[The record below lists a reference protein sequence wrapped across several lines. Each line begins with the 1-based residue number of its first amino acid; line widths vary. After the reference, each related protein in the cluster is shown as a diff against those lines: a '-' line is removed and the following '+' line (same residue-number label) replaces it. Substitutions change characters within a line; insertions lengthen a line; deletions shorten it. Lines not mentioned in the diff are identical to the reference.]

1 MVQSSE
7 GRWLMGA
14 IWPRI
19 LCSIFCIHTG
29 TCRVMDSKTWL
40 WKNRSSE
47 KNIEKEKALE
57 LERSLEDLNEQLSS
71 VRTESSAKDDLL
83 AGQAKVAE
91 EAIAGWQK
99 AEAEV
104 LSLKQQLDDALLQ
117 KRTAEERVVNR
128 DMALKQCM
136 QQLHAVKE
144 EQQFIITNAA
154 LKISREQEKTRTTE
168 QKLIETN
175 KRIADLVMENGN
187 LNRILDVKE
196 QLLKELTESKSKSE
210 ANFADVKSRV
220 GSSEKLNDSLK
231 YELCMLQKELEIRNE
246 EREFNHRSSNAAHRQ
261 HLESVKKI
269 AKLETEC
276 QRLRVM
282 VSKRLPGPTALAKMK
297 SEVEMLGSNS
307 IETRKKRS
315 TSKNEAFNIKD
326 NILEGSHNASNKSGA
341 SLVERLHSIE
351 YENKILKESL
361 TNKNSELQA
370 SHIMLARTTSKLSQ
384 IEKKIE
390 ELSKGQA
397 CIELARS
404 SPSTYDLPLSS
415 ISEHGG
421 NEDDISCGEPWAY
434 TLISELEH
442 FKGGKPNTS
451 SCKSAG
457 ISELSLMDDFVEM
470 EKLAVVSANKY
481 LESSLGTLG
490 DSNSCVTTKES
501 CTGLDLSEATGKELV
516 PIKDLSHCSE
526 ENNENQVMYVP
537 FESQPSWLQ
546 DILRVIIQK
555 HHIMQKSLNAI
566 LDDVRVALGVWN
578 YSTEAKHKDSL
589 YCSDNLLQQPKHVSS
604 YLFDGTI
611 NTGILNAKS
620 GSQLRQPNLEKSVCK
635 LIELVEG
642 IIWRNIK
649 SKNGQCV
656 LSGDKESTFTHSKS
670 ASANG
675 YVARAFLW
683 ESSELNVVLQ
693 NFVTVCSRMLNEKFD
708 LQQFTSQVTST
719 LDWIINHCFSL
730 QDVSDMKESIRKQFD
745 AEESCGDNEL
755 KAVIYSAKKVGKR
768 DAYEEYNITEERKRP
783 LSASNGLNNLSRTDD
798 IESKVKDE
806 NEHLKYEIMSMEHR
820 RKELEEKLKTISDK
834 NETLIAQLRK
844 SEKNS
849 ANLQIEL
856 AALRE
861 SKGQIEDQIINQ
873 KLINEDLGTQLT
885 VAKAE
890 LNEARQ
896 KFSTL
901 EVELEEKSN
910 CCEELE
916 ATCLELQLQL
926 ESASSKETPKYI
938 LRQEE
943 KKIQAEC
950 DIVAASE
957 KLAACQETI
966 LNLGKQL
973 NALASPRDA
982 PLFDKV
988 TSSPAAKSNHRLQL
1002 LDHLRAEDHAKP
1014 EETRSPNTKEIICTE
1029 APKPPAAASK
1039 THSAGSLYEQKIHT
1053 NHGRRSSIRNIIELS
1068 PEKSPSTHCGLEVS
1082 DKHKGGTDPGML
1094 LVAPKRQKGVRFLRK
1109 LWLGRKREQ

>member
-1 MVQSSE
+1 M
-7 GRWLMGA
+7 A
-14 IWPRI
+14 
-19 LCSIFCIHTG
+19 
-29 TCRVMDSKTWL
+29 
-40 WKNRSSE
+40 N
-47 KNIEKEKALE
+47 
-57 LERSLEDLNEQLSS
+57 
-71 VRTESSAKDDLL
+71 LL
-83 AGQAKVAE
+83 
-91 EAIAGWQK
+91 GWQK

-297 SEVEMLGSNS
+297 SEVEMLGN
-307 IETRKKRS
+307 
-315 TSKNEAFNIKD
+315 
-326 NILEGSHNASNKSGA
+326 
-341 SLVERLHSIE
+341 
-351 YENKILKESL
+351 
-361 TNKNSELQA
+361 
-370 SHIMLARTTSKLSQ
+370 
-384 IEKKIE
+384 
-390 ELSKGQA
+390 
-397 CIELARS
+397 
-404 SPSTYDLPLSS
+404 
-415 ISEHGG
+415 
-421 NEDDISCGEPWAY
+421 
-434 TLISELEH
+434 
-442 FKGGKPNTS
+442 
-451 SCKSAG
+451 
-457 ISELSLMDDFVEM
+457 
-470 EKLAVVSANKY
+470 
-481 LESSLGTLG
+481 
-490 DSNSCVTTKES
+490 
-501 CTGLDLSEATGKELV
+501 
-516 PIKDLSHCSE
+516 
-526 ENNENQVMYVP
+526 
-537 FESQPSWLQ
+537 
-546 DILRVIIQK
+546 
-555 HHIMQKSLNAI
+555 
-566 LDDVRVALGVWN
+566 
-578 YSTEAKHKDSL
+578 
-589 YCSDNLLQQPKHVSS
+589 
-604 YLFDGTI
+604 
-611 NTGILNAKS
+611 
-620 GSQLRQPNLEKSVCK
+620 
-635 LIELVEG
+635 
-642 IIWRNIK
+642 
-649 SKNGQCV
+649 
-656 LSGDKESTFTHSKS
+656 
-670 ASANG
+670 
-675 YVARAFLW
+675 
-683 ESSELNVVLQ
+683 
-693 NFVTVCSRMLNEKFD
+693 
-708 LQQFTSQVTST
+708 
-719 LDWIINHCFSL
+719 
-730 QDVSDMKESIRKQFD
+730 MKESIRKQFD

-926 ESASSKETPKYI
+926 E
-938 LRQEE
+938 R
-943 KKIQAEC
+943 
-950 DIVAASE
+950 
-957 KLAACQETI
+957 
-966 LNLGKQL
+966 
-973 NALASPRDA
+973 
-982 PLFDKV
+982 
-988 TSSPAAKSNHRLQL
+988 
-1002 LDHLRAEDHAKP
+1002 
-1014 EETRSPNTKEIICTE
+1014 
-1029 APKPPAAASK
+1029 
-1039 THSAGSLYEQKIHT
+1039 
-1053 NHGRRSSIRNIIELS
+1053 
-1068 PEKSPSTHCGLEVS
+1068 
-1082 DKHKGGTDPGML
+1082 
-1094 LVAPKRQKGVRFLRK
+1094 
-1109 LWLGRKREQ
+1109 

>member
-1 MVQSSE
+1 M
-7 GRWLMGA
+7 
-14 IWPRI
+14 
-19 LCSIFCIHTG
+19 HTG

-40 WKNRSSE
+40 WKKKSSE

-99 AEAEV
+99 AEAEA

-117 KRTAEERVVNR
+117 KKTAEERVVNR
-128 DMALKQCM
+128 DIALKQCM

-154 LKISREQEKTRTTE
+154 LKISREQEKTRTSE
-168 QKLIETN
+168 QKLVETN
-175 KRIADLVMENGN
+175 KRLADLVLENGN

-196 QLLKELTESKSKSE
+196 QLLKELSVSKSKSE
-210 ANFADVKSRV
+210 ANFTDVKSRV
-220 GSSEKLNDSLK
+220 DSSEKLNDSLK

-297 SEVEMLGSNS
+297 SEVEMLGNNS
-307 IETRKKRS
+307 IETRKKKS
-315 TSKNEAFNIKD
+315 TSTNEAFNIKD
-326 NILEGSHNASNKSGA
+326 NIFEGSHNASNKSGA
-341 SLVERLHSIE
+341 SLVERLRSIE

-361 TNKNSELQA
+361 TKKNSELQA

-384 IEKKIE
+384 VEKKFE
-390 ELSKGQA
+390 ELSKGHA

-404 SPSTYDLPLSS
+404 SPATNDLPLSS

-442 FKGGKPNTS
+442 FKGGKPTAS

-457 ISELSLMDDFVEM
+457 ISELSLMDDFIEM
-470 EKLAVVSANKY
+470 EKLAVVSADKY
-481 LESSLGTLG
+481 LESSLSTLESSLSTLG
-490 DSNSCVTTKES
+490 DCNSCVTTKES
-501 CTGLDLSEATGKELV
+501 CTGPDLSEATGKELV

-526 ENNENQVMYVP
+526 ENNENQVRYVS

-555 HHIMQKSLNAI
+555 HHITQKSLNAI

-589 YCSDNLLQQPKHVSS
+589 YCSDNLLQQPKHISS
-604 YLFDGTI
+604 YLFDGAI
-611 NTGILNAKS
+611 NTGMLNAKS
-620 GSQLRQPNLEKSVCK
+620 GSQLRQSNLEKSVCK

-642 IIWRNIK
+642 IIQRNIK
-649 SKNGQCV
+649 STNGQHV
-656 LSGDKESTFTHSKS
+656 LSGDNESTFTHTKS

-693 NFVTVCSRMLNEKFD
+693 NFVTVCSHMLNGKFD

-730 QDVSDMKESIRKQFD
+730 QDVSDMKETIRKQFD
-745 AEESCGDNEL
+745 ADESYRVNEL
-755 KAVIYSAKKVGKR
+755 KAVIYPAKKVGKR
-768 DAYEEYNITEERKRP
+768 DAYEESNITAERKRP
-783 LSASNGLNNLSRTDD
+783 LLSASNGLNNLSRIDD

-806 NEHLKYEIMSMEHR
+806 NEHLKYEIMSMELR
-820 RKELEEKLKTISDK
+820 RKDLEEKLKTFSDK
-834 NETLIAQLRK
+834 NETLVAQLRK
-844 SEKNS
+844 SEKHS
-849 ANLQIEL
+849 GNLQIEL

-938 LRQEE
+938 MRQEE

-973 NALASPRDA
+973 KALASPRDA

-988 TSSPAAKSNHRLQL
+988 TLSPAIKSNHRLQL
-1002 LDHLRAEDHAKP
+1002 LDHLRAENHAKH

-1039 THSAGSLYEQKIHT
+1039 NHGAGSLYEHKIHT
-1053 NHGRRSSIRNIIELS
+1053 NHGHRSSIRSIIQLS
-1068 PEKSPSTHCGLEVS
+1068 PEKSPGMLCGLEVS

-1094 LVAPKRQKGVRFLRK
+1094 LVAPKRQKGGVRFLRK
-1109 LWLGRKREQ
+1109 LLLGRKREQ